1 MARNFPNLKKETGIQ
16 EQEAQ
21 RVPNTIH
28 PNRSIPRHIK
38 IKGRNKTVPIHR

>member
-21 RVPNTIH
+21 RVPNTIN

-38 IKGRNKTVPIHR
+38 IKMAKVREF